1 MKQYISIDAGEPIK
15 TAIDLLLDSRLLITQ
30 NNEPVGTLN
39 RDQIIVVFQKR
50 RKCCNSFCHEQ
61 KLNLSGRGNT
71 FRKYLRIGLQN
82 KTNLMLWKIM
92 NCRDTR
98 YWKSFKFLL
107 IKGAKSKMR
116 IPINNYFTLYDESK
130 ELTHSGTDYY
140 RIEFKLKKNALSL
153 GFCCK
158 CWST

>member
-1 MKQYISIDAGEPIK
+1 MKQYISIDAEPIK
-15 TAIDLLLDSRLLITQ
+15 QQLIYYWIPNRKLLITQ

-82 KTNLMLWKIM
+82 KTNLMLVM
-92 NCRDTR
+92 ENNELVGTLDTEN
-98 YWKSFKFLL
+98 LL
-107 IKGAKSKMR
+107 
-116 IPINNYFTLYDESK
+116 N
-130 ELTHSGTDYY
+130 
-140 RIEFKLKKNALSL
+140 
-153 GFCCK
+153 FC
-158 CWST
+158 